1 MIERSYWSTHISPQL
16 LVVDCL
22 LNAPLFTCCA
32 DLFFVVKSQLSANSR
47 RLRDYYALPL
57 SHQSLLDSLGWR
69 KKIDLVDERIEAN
82 SRFLRA
88 VVDYPEI
95 FDEGE
100 RHHGTEAARPEQS
113 EPIIE
118 DDEMTGE

>member
-1 MIERSYWSTHISPQL
+1 MFYPIKL
-16 LVVDCL
+16 
-22 LNAPLFTCCA
+22 
-32 DLFFVVKSQLSANSR
+32 QLSANSR

-57 SHQSLLDSLGWR
+57 AHQSLLESLGWR

-95 FDEGE
+95 FDEGSHRSMGVDGE
-100 RHHGTEAARPEQS
+100 GEAHASTESAVPEQS

-118 DDEMTGE
+118 DDDENIGE